1 MFLEIERLK
10 KGKGKS
16 VKRFDVYVYVNVNP
30 AANYRA

>member
-1 MFLEIERLK
+1 MFLEVERLKK

-16 VKRFDVYVYVNVNP
+16 VKRIDVYVNVNP